1 MLTATRRRVG
11 GPAVQALLALAFVLA
26 GSIASGADKSKTDL
40 LWFDPTQLPS
50 FTGTVD
56 RFLPAPDGHVDRL
69 VFKEGPQI
77 VFPPDAFEAVQRVAP
92 KGQPLVVWGIRA
104 RTAAVITM
112 LAYAAPEGE
121 PTVLDRFYWRPE
133 PGRQQ
138 GRRDIMLIGKVWVP
152 YLSPQG
158 QTAGAILENGDVIR
172 IEPSAAGGFKDRLAA
187 GARIVAAGPG
197 AETPLGKA
205 IDAERIGETVDKL
218 EPVPEPHPEMHTGG
232 GRPAR

>member
-1 MLTATRRRVG
+1 MIAATWRRVG
-11 GPAVQALLALAFVLA
+11 GPAVYALLALAFVLA
-26 GSIASGADKSKTDL
+26 GSIASGAEKSKTDL

-56 RFLPAPDGHVDRL
+56 RFFPTPDGKVDRL

-77 VFPPDAFEAVQRVAP
+77 VFPPDAYDALREVAS

-104 RTAAVITM
+104 RHAAVITM
-112 LAYAAPEGE
+112 LAFGAPEGE

-133 PGRQQ
+133 AAKQQ
-138 GRRDIMLIGKVWVP
+138 GRHEMMLIGKVWVP

-172 IEPSAAGGFKDRLAA
+172 VDPSAAAGFKDRFVA
-187 GARIVAAGPG
+187 GARIAAAGAG
-197 AETPLGKA
+197 ADTPLGKA
-205 IDAERIGETVDKL
+205 IDADRVGEAADKL
-218 EPVPEPHPEMHTGG
+218 ERVPEARPAAHAEGA
-232 GRPAR
+232 RPAR

>member
-1 MLTATRRRVG
+1 MIIVMWRRVG
-11 GPAVQALLALAFVLA
+11 GSAVYALLALAFVLA
-26 GSIASGADKSKTDL
+26 GSIASGAEKSKTDL

-56 RFLPAPDGHVDRL
+56 RFLPTPDGKVDRL

-77 VFPPDAFEAVQRVAP
+77 VFPPDAYEALREVAA

-104 RTAAVITM
+104 RNAAVITM
-112 LAYAAPEGE
+112 LAYGIPEHE

-133 PGRQQ
+133 PARKQ
-138 GRRDIMLIGKVWVP
+138 GRREMMLTGKVWKS

-158 QTAGAILENGDVIR
+158 QAAGAILENGDVIR
-172 IEPSAAGGFKDRLAA
+172 VEPPAGDQFKDRLAE
-187 GARIVAAGPG
+187 GARIVAAGTG
-197 AETPLGKA
+197 VETPLGKA
-205 IDAERIGETVDKL
+205 IDASRIGETVDKL
-218 EPVPEPHPEMHTGG
+218 EALPEAHPDPQTGG

>member
-1 MLTATRRRVG
+1 MSVVIWRRVG
-11 GPAVQALLALAFVLA
+11 GSAVYALLALAFVLA
-26 GSIASGADKSKTDL
+26 GSIASGAEKSKTDL

-56 RFLPAPDGHVDRL
+56 RFLPTPDGKVDRL

-77 VFPPDAFEAVQRVAP
+77 VFPPDAYEALREVAS

-104 RTAAVITM
+104 RHAAVITM
-112 LAYAAPEGE
+112 LAYGPPEGE

-133 PGRQQ
+133 PVKQQ
-138 GRRDIMLIGKVWVP
+138 GRRDIMLIGKVWKP

-158 QTAGAILENGDVIR
+158 QAAGAILENGDVIR
-172 IEPSAAGGFKDRLAA
+172 VDPSAAGQFHERLAE

-197 AETPLGKA
+197 VETPLGKA
-205 IDAERIGETVDKL
+205 IDADRIGETVDKL
-218 EPVPEPHPEMHTGG
+218 EPVPRAHPDTHTGG
-232 GRPAR
+232 GRPTR

>member
-1 MLTATRRRVG
+1 MIIVMWRRVG
-11 GPAVQALLALAFVLA
+11 GSAVYALLALAFVLA
-26 GSIASGADKSKTDL
+26 GSIASGAEKSKTDL

-56 RFLPAPDGHVDRL
+56 RFLPTPDGKIDRL

-77 VFPPDAFEAVQRVAP
+77 VFPPDAYEALREVAA

-104 RTAAVITM
+104 RSAAVITM
-112 LAYAAPEGE
+112 LAYGAPEHE

-133 PGRQQ
+133 PARKQ
-138 GRRDIMLIGKVWVP
+138 GRREMMLMGKVWKP

-158 QTAGAILENGDVIR
+158 QAAGAILENGDVIR
-172 IEPSAAGGFKDRLAA
+172 IEPPAGDHFKDRFAE
-187 GARIVAAGPG
+187 GARIVAAGAG
-197 AETPLGKA
+197 VETPLGKA
-205 IDAERIGETVDKL
+205 IDAGRIGETVDKL
-218 EPVPEPHPEMHTGG
+218 EPVPEAHPDPQTGG

>member
-1 MLTATRRRVG
+1 MISTIWRRFG
-11 GPAVQALLALAFVLA
+11 GSAVYALLAVAFVLA
-26 GSIASGADKSKTDL
+26 GSIASGAEKSKTDL

-56 RFLPAPDGHVDRL
+56 RFLPNPDGKVDRL

-77 VFPPDAFEAVQRVAP
+77 VFPPDAYEALREVAP

-104 RTAAVITM
+104 RNAPVITM
-112 LAYAAPEGE
+112 LAFGAPDGE

-133 PGRQQ
+133 PGRHQ
-138 GRRDIMLIGKVWVP
+138 GRREMMLMGKVWVP

-172 IEPSAAGGFKDRLAA
+172 LEPGAAGPFKDRLAA
-187 GARIVAAGPG
+187 GARIVAAGAG
-197 AETPLGKA
+197 IETPLGKA
-205 IDAERIGETVDKL
+205 IDADRIGETVDTL
-218 EPVPEPHPEMHTGG
+218 GPVPQAHPDTHSGG

>member
-1 MLTATRRRVG
+1 MIAVIWRRVG
-11 GPAVQALLALAFVLA
+11 GRAIYALLALGFVLA
-26 GSIASGADKSKTDL
+26 GSIASGAEKSKTDL

-56 RFLPAPDGHVDRL
+56 RFFPTPDGKVDRL

-77 VFPPDAFEAVQRVAP
+77 VFPPDAYDALREVAS

-112 LAYAAPEGE
+112 LAYGAPEGE

-133 PGRQQ
+133 PTRQQ
-138 GRRDIMLIGKVWVP
+138 GRHEMMLIGKVWVP

-158 QTAGAILENGDVIR
+158 QAAGAILENGDVIR
-172 IEPSAAGGFKDRLAA
+172 LDPSAAGHFKDRLSA
-187 GARIVAAGPG
+187 GARIVAAGTG
-197 AETPLGKA
+197 VETPLGKA
-205 IDAERIGETVDKL
+205 IDADRIGETVDKL
-218 EPVPEPHPEMHTGG
+218 DPVPEAHPNTHTGG

>member
-1 MLTATRRRVG
+1 MIVTMWRRVG
-11 GPAVQALLALAFVLA
+11 GSAVYALLALGFVLA
-26 GSIASGADKSKTDL
+26 GSVASGAEKSKTDL

-56 RFLPAPDGHVDRL
+56 RFLPNPDGHVDRL

-77 VFPPDAFEAVQRVAP
+77 VFPPDAYDALRQAAS

-104 RTAAVITM
+104 RRAAVITM
-112 LAYAAPEGE
+112 LAFGAPDGD
-121 PTVLDRFYWRPE
+121 PTVLDRFYWRPDQ
-133 PGRQQ
+133 GRHQ
-138 GRRDIMLIGKVWVP
+138 GRREMMLIGKVWVP

-172 IEPSAAGGFKDRLAA
+172 VEPSAAGAFKDRLAE
-187 GARIVAAGPG
+187 GARIVAAGSG
-197 AETPLGKA
+197 AQTPLGKA

-218 EPVPEPHPEMHTGG
+218 EPVPQVHRDANTGG
-232 GRPAR
+232 GRPGR